1 MRMRSAKIMQSTLR
15 RAGLLLLATALS
27 TSAGADVALQPH
39 SAEYK
44 VKISVLGG
52 RLTTELKATANG
64 YVATHEVKATGMS
77 RMLAGS
83 GVIRDTS
90 EFRTTTDGVRPTRF
104 VSEDSLSRDK
114 ENAAIDFDWGSGE
127 ARGTVNGEEIVS
139 PIPDFAHDRISIQ
152 YELMLDLINGS
163 PNAEYTLYD
172 IDELKTLIIRNIG
185 TREVKVPAGTFTAVG
200 IQHQRANSTRVTTL
214 WCVKEL
220 DYLPVIIEQHRNG
233 KLRLRAT
240 LRKYEPDQS

>member
-1 MRMRSAKIMQSTLR
+1 MRNGPANTVASSVCRVS
-15 RAGLLLLATALS
+15 LLLLAAAFASSAL
-27 TSAGADVALQPH
+27 ADTALQPH

-52 RLTTELKATANG
+52 RLNTELKTTANG

-77 RMLAGS
+77 RLLAGS

-90 EFRTTTDGVRPTRF
+90 EFSATTDGVRPTRF
-104 VSEDSLSRDK
+104 MSEDSLSRDK
-114 ENAAIDFDWGSGE
+114 ENAAIDFDWQTGE
-127 ARGTVNGEEIVS
+127 ARGTVNGENVVS
-139 PIPDFAHDRISIQ
+139 TLQDLAHDRISIQ

-163 PNAEYTLYD
+163 PSAEYILYD

-185 TREVKVPAGTFTAVG
+185 TRQVKVPAGTFTAVG
-200 IQHQRANSTRVTTL
+200 IQHQRANSKRVTTL
-214 WCVKEL
+214 WCVEEL
-220 DYLPVIIEQHRNG
+220 DYLPVIIEQHRDG

-240 LRKYEPDQS
+240 LRKYEPIQS